1 METTTYV
8 AYLRQSTQKQNIS
21 GLGIEAQREIIKNHI
36 KEKPIIAEFVE
47 TESGRKNDRPKL
59 AKALEL
65 CRKTKSVLV
74 VAKLDRLARS
84 VSFISRLLE
93 SETEILFVDFPTAN
107 KLVLHIISSIAEYEA
122 GLISQR
128 TKQSLKAKQAR
139 GATLG
144 KPENLS
150 NNLEKAITNSRKTC
164 QAKALSNPNNQRAA
178 AMIKLLHKETT
189 NLSHIARQLNEQG
202 FSTAKGGKFR
212 GSQVRVLLEREK
224 LTQ

>member
-8 AYLRQSTQKQNIS
+8 AYLRQSTQKQNLS

-36 KEKPIIAEFVE
+36 KERPIIAEFVE

-59 AKALEL
+59 AEALGL

-93 SETEILFVDFPTAN
+93 SETEILFCDFPTAN

-128 TKQSLKAKQAR
+128 TKLSLKAKRAR

-150 NNLEKAITNSRKTC
+150 NNLGKAITNSCKTC
-164 QAKALSNPNNQRAA
+164 QAKALNNPNNQRAIA
-178 AMIKLLHKETT
+178 LIRLLYRENS

-202 FSTAKGGKFR
+202 FRTSQGGKFR
-212 GSQVRVLLEREK
+212 GSQVRVLIQRYNIAL
-224 LTQ
+224 